1 MKHIVLVD
9 NNLADLKSTE
19 AMLKKYYKVSAMILS
34 KQVLEICK
42 CHQVDLILLNVDM
55 PDMNGFKM
63 LETLKKETKTKDI
76 PIMLFSDY
84 NAEEVEV
91 EAFESGAIDFFTK
104 PFIKERLIHR
114 IEKHLQLF
122 GHRRFLKR
130 GKKNLEESIIT
141 SCCELIESRDNETGE
156 HVGRTK
162 EYVRLIAKQLQRS
175 SKYANA
181 LDNQY
186 IERLVHSAP
195 LHDIGKIGIRDR
207 VLLKPGRLTESEY
220 EQMKKHTLIG
230 EALINTIIEKTAPPE
245 CLDIAREIAI
255 SHHERFDGEG
265 YPWQLAGEEI
275 PLSGRIVSVAD
286 VYDALISDRIYRKA
300 MSHEEACELI
310 LGGKGN
316 QFDPEIIEAFMA
328 IEDEIYAVAHGYRKH
343 GRYLHR

>member
-9 NNLADLKSTE
+9 NNLADLKAAE
-19 AMLKKYYKVSAMILS
+19 AMLKQYYKVSAMILS
-34 KQVLEICK
+34 KQVLEVCK
-42 CHQVDLILLNVDM
+42 HSQVDLILLNVNM

-63 LETLKKETKTKDI
+63 LEALKKETKTKEI
-76 PIMLFSDY
+76 PVMLFSDY
-84 NAEEVEV
+84 NAKEVEV
-91 EAFESGAIDFFTK
+91 EGFESGAVDFFTK

-122 GHRRFLKR
+122 GHRKFLKS
-130 GKKNLEESIIT
+130 GKKNLEEGIITKSIIT

-175 SKYANA
+175 SKYASK

-220 EQMKKHTLIG
+220 EEMKKHTLIG
-230 EALINTIIEKTAPPE
+230 EALINTIIEKTAPRDS
-245 CLDIAREIAI
+245 LDIAKEIAI
-255 SHHERFDGEG
+255 SHHERFDGKG
-265 YPWQLAGEEI
+265 YPWKLAGEEI
-275 PLSGRIVSVAD
+275 PLSARIVSVAD
-286 VYDALISDRIYRKA
+286 AYDALVSDRIYRKA
-300 MSHEEACELI
+300 MSHEEARQLI

-328 IEDEIYAVAHGYRKH
+328 IEDEICAVAH
-343 GRYLHR
+343 RYK